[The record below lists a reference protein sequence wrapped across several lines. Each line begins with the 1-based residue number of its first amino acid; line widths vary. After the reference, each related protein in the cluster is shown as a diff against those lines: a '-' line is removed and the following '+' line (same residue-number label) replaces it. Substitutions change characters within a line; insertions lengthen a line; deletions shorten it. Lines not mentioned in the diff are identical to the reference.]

1 MHTQTTEQRLNL
13 AVTQQQAG
21 QLQDAERGYLAIL
34 QADPLHPVAN
44 HNMGVLAVQQ
54 NRADASL
61 PYFVAA
67 LQADPACGHYW
78 LSYIDGLFQAGQ
90 LEEAR
95 QVMELARQQGLQG
108 PKVEELARRLGGE
121 VAAGQPV
128 RPERRAG
135 PGNQEID
142 ALVVLFGQG
151 RYSEVAG
158 LARLMTERYPEHEF
172 GWKALGAVYKQ
183 MGQNEQALIPM
194 QKAAALSPEDV
205 EAHYNLGVVL
215 QESGRLDEAQA
226 SCRQALRINP
236 DYADAHGNLG
246 VILQKSGRLLEA
258 EASFRQALQI
268 NPAYAAAHCNLGNV
282 LNDLGCFKEAA
293 ASLRRALQIT
303 PDNAEM
309 HCNLGNILKEMG
321 RLDEAEAAFRCALQI
336 NVDHADACFGLGK
349 TLKELGRL
357 DEAEVAYRQAIR
369 LKPDNAP
376 AHYNLGN
383 LLKDRDRLDEAEA
396 CYRQALQIEPG
407 FALAH
412 YNLGNISQDKG
423 RLDEAEACYR
433 EAIQLKP
440 DYLDAHNNLAVTL
453 VQMERLGEAEAS
465 YRQVLQI
472 KPDYVEALCN
482 LGNTLRKMDRFAE
495 AETCYRQTLL
505 IKPDYVEAYNNL
517 GITLHAMGR
526 SDDACVIYRQALQID
541 PDSVEMY
548 NNLGNALSG
557 VNRLQDAC
565 DCYQRALQLKPDYA
579 PAHNNLGLALHGLG
593 RLSDAEAIFRSA
605 ILIDPNDADA
615 LTNLGMTLY
624 TMGRLAEAE
633 AALKNALNIRPD
645 YAEALC
651 TLGNTQLGMGKQ
663 LDATAS
669 YRAALRVKP
678 NFAMANSNLIFTM
691 DLMTDIDTV
700 SLQGERKRWNAAHAV
715 HLHQKRI
722 HTNIAD
728 PTRRLRIGYISADFR
743 VHSAAF
749 VFGGMLIYFD
759 RGEFEV
765 FAYSNS
771 NKEDVLTCEFQQ
783 SVTGWRNIAGLSD
796 DAMADLIRQDEIDI
810 LVDLSGHSS
819 GNRLLVF
826 ARKPAPIQITAWGY
840 ATGTGMSAMDVF
852 FSDPVF
858 VPPEEKQFYAEQV
871 IYLPSA
877 FGYFHNHTPPE
888 VNALPA
894 LSTKGVTFGSFNRL
908 EKNSAQA
915 YDAWAKILRSL
926 PDSRMII
933 KTHALDDAGMR
944 AQVTGYFTCAGIAP
958 ERIILLG
965 SSSRDAHMASFNQ
978 IDIALD
984 PFPHGGGVTALEGM
998 MMGVPMVTIR
1008 WPTLIGRVSSSIL
1021 TTMDLT
1027 DWIAETP
1034 EQYVNL
1040 AIQKAADL
1048 GALADLRQQ
1057 LRGALTSSIICDQL
1071 AYTRAVE
1078 KEYRQLWQAWC
1089 LSGEGRAV

>member
-517 GITLHAMGR
+517 GVVLRDMGR
-526 SDDACVIYRQALQID
+526 LDEAEASLKCALEI
-541 PDSVEMY
+541 
-548 NNLGNALSG
+548 
-557 VNRLQDAC
+557 
-565 DCYQRALQLKPDYA
+565 KPDYA
-579 PAHNNLGLALHGLG
+579 DAHSNMGV
-593 RLSDAEAIFRSA
+593 
-605 ILIDPNDADA
+605 ILKEFGCLD
-615 LTNLGMTLY
+615 
-624 TMGRLAEAE
+624 EAE
-633 AALKNALNIRPD
+633 ESFRRALQIQPD
-645 YAEALC
+645 YANAH
-651 TLGNTQLGMGKQ
+651 
-663 LDATAS
+663 
-669 YRAALRVKP
+669 
-678 NFAMANSNLIFTM
+678 SNLIFTM
-691 DLMTDIDTV
+691 DMTVGADTA
-700 SLQGERKRWNAAHAV
+700 SLQNERKRWNTVHAAHLYPQRA
-715 HLHQKRI
+715 HR
-722 HTNIAD
+722 NRPD
-728 PTRRLRIGYISADFR
+728 PERRLRIGYVSADFR
-743 VHSAAF
+743 MHSAAY
-749 VFGGMLIYFD
+749 VFGTMLVNFD
-759 RGEFEV
+759 PDRFEV

-771 NKEDVLTCEFQQ
+771 TREDLLTRHFQK
-783 SVTGWRNIAGLSD
+783 SVTQWRKIAGLSD
-796 DAMADLIRQDEIDI
+796 DAVAELIRQDEIDI

-840 ATGTGMSAMDVF
+840 IGGTGLNTMDVF
-852 FSDPVF
+852 FADPVV

-871 IYLPSA
+871 RYLPCA
-877 FGYFHNHTPPE
+877 IGYFHHHTAPE
-888 VNALPA
+888 INVLPA
-894 LSTKGVTFGSFNRL
+894 MTSKGVTFGSFNRL
-908 EKNSAQA
+908 VKNSQETYRVWAEVLQA
-915 YDAWAKILRSL
+915 C

-933 KTHALDDAGMR
+933 KTPALDDAGTR
-944 AQVTGYFTCAGIAP
+944 GWVTGHFTRAGIAP
-958 ERIILLG
+958 ERIILQG
-965 SSSRDAHMASFNQ
+965 NTSRDAHMAAFNQ

-998 MMGVPMVTIR
+998 MMGVPVVTLR
-1008 WPTLIGRVSSSIL
+1008 WGSLVGRLSATILSTLGLS
-1021 TTMDLT
+1021 

-1034 EQYVNL
+1034 EQYVEIALRKAGDLQSL
-1040 AIQKAADL
+1040 AA
-1048 GALADLRQQ
+1048 LRQQ
-1057 LRGALTSSIICDQL
+1057 LRGIFTSSIIGDQI
-1071 AYTRAVE
+1071 AYVKAVE
-1078 KEYRQLWQAWC
+1078 QEYRLLWREWC
-1089 LSGEGRAV
+1089 STSSIKKNHQI